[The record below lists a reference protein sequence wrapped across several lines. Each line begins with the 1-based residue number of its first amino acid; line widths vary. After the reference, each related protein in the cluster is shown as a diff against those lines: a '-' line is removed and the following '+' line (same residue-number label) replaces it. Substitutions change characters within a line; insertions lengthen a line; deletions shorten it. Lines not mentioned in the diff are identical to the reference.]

1 MKIATVIFDNSARQ
15 YDYLLPED
23 LATRAEVGDLAV
35 VNSPYSGIVPVKIVA
50 ISERADLRTTKA
62 TKKVEAII
70 SLLPVRELRA
80 KAERETAVRKLLDEK
95 LRKRM
100 EDNKYSVLVDDI
112 EARKLMEEIGL
123 V

>member
-1 MKIATVIFDNSARQ
+1 MKIATIIFDNSARR
-15 YDYLLPED
+15 YDYVLPED